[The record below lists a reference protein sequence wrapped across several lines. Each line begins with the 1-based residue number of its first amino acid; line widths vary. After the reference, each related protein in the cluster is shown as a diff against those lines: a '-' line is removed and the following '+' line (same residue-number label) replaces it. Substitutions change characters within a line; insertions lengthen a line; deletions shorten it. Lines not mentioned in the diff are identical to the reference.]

1 MTRTVAREIAIQ
13 LSFAA
18 QLAGEDARETADVFF
33 TPEYFETLAEEDT
46 LFREYPDEQ
55 QLAYIRRLTGLVYDH
70 MYELNHYIE
79 KYAKG
84 WKLGRISRIAAAILR
99 CAMCEILY
107 MDDIPTAA
115 AVNEAV
121 ELAKG
126 YEQPATVAFI
136 NGILGS
142 FIRGEVETPDL
153 GPTAEA

>member
-1 MTRTVAREIAIQ
+1 
-13 LSFAA
+13 
-18 QLAGEDARETADVFF
+18 
-33 TPEYFETLAEEDT
+33 
-46 LFREYPDEQ
+46 
-55 QLAYIRRLTGLVYDH
+55 

-107 MDDIPTAA
+107 MDDIPNAA

-126 YEQPATVAFI
+126 YEEPETVAFI

-142 FIRGEVETPDL
+142 FIRGDVETPDP